1 MAALK
6 CSRCGKRQPAEKMVY
21 SRFTRNHYCADFDP
35 CDRRRIRN
43 ARKANYGAV
52 GGGEAA

>member
-1 MAALK
+1 MASLK
-6 CSRCGKRQPAEKMVY
+6 CARCGKRQPAEQMVY

-43 ARKANYGAV
+43 ARKSNYGAV
-52 GGGEAA
+52 SGGEAA